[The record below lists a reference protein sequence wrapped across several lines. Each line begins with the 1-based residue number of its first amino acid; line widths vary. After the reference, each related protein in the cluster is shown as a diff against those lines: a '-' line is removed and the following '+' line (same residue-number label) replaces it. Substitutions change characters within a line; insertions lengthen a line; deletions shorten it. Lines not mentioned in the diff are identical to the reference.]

1 MQLIPLKVK
10 SHGKKRNPVKPYKAE
25 YHERDDSLST
35 LQSAETMEV
44 RTKEVKTNEPQR
56 DILQDIKAAQM

>member
-44 RTKEVKTNEPQR
+44 KTKEVKTNEP
-56 DILQDIKAAQM
+56 